1 MHSSFLTPQERE
13 ILTAI
18 NQLKCLREY
27 LQLVC
32 IDILALITEYAK
44 HIASDHGTKPF
55 YANSMA
61 FQHALA
67 EQFRLCC
74 TFSRHRSGSVL
85 EKHVQSVLLC
95 GNVRER
101 CTIIALVLT
110 RQTHLVEFALQ
121 NPEKFPTI
129 CSDRAR
135 KLLRDK
141 KTVCNG
147 KLYREHTQGPGHTKM
162 QTWTLVDSNTSNT
175 LYSKRWNRDPQ
186 RCKEYSLKTTDI
198 CPALSEREREMLQR
212 SIKNE
217 ELRTWNTG
225 HMIWEVDPKCKL
237 AQRARRL
244 GERMIAG
251 VSGHTDQ
258 LLQALQIFTYF
269 DLRLATLAC
278 VLWLV
283 GCDHHSCLEVLA
295 TAEFFGLE
303 HGREQPSVQRLQDM
317 IGAVSTESFMLHGV

>member
-32 IDILALITEYAK
+32 IDILALITEYAQD
-44 HIASDHGTKPF
+44 IASDHGTKPF
-55 YANSMA
+55 HANSMA
-61 FQHALA
+61 FQDALA

-85 EKHVQSVLLC
+85 EKHVQSVLLS

-110 RQTHLVEFALQ
+110 RQNHLVEFALQ
-121 NPEKFPTI
+121 NPKKFPTI
-129 CSDRAR
+129 CSERAR
-135 KLLRDK
+135 KLLQDK

-147 KLYREHTQGPGHTKM
+147 NLFREHTVQGHTKT
-162 QTWTLVDSNTSNT
+162 QTWTSVAKHAANPLF
-175 LYSKRWNRDPQ
+175 SKRWNRDPQ
-186 RCKEYSLKTTDI
+186 KCKEYSLKTTDI

-217 ELRTWNTG
+217 ELRSWNTG
-225 HMIWEVDPKCKL
+225 HMIWEVDPKCSL
-237 AQRARRL
+237 AQRSKRL

-303 HGREQPSVQRLQDM
+303 HEKEQPSVQRLEDM
-317 IGAVSTESFMLHGV
+317 IRAVSAERCVH